1 VYGVKGGYVSALPKL
16 LQGDR
21 MRTVVMEKLKELCLL
36 YVGDNEDLQEKARD
50 VYFLAIEDY
59 EQGDAYVTVRNRL
72 EADLQDLVAGKK

>member
-1 VYGVKGGYVSALPKL
+1 
-16 LQGDR
+16 